1 MRLLKDQDLSNKNVV
16 VRLDL
21 NVPIQDKQ
29 IIDST
34 RIISSVP
41 TIKYLV
47 NKNCKVLLTSHLG
60 RPEEGKFDEDLS
72 MSPVAKK
79 LSEILNHEIDLI
91 DSLDSSDIFNT
102 TQIQLLENLRF
113 LIGEK
118 DNNEKLGNQLAN
130 KGDVYIFDAF
140 GTAHRKQAS
149 THSAIQQAK
158 FSCAGL
164 LLEKEINSLNKA
176 LTSIENPFTAV
187 IAGSKI
193 STKLELIAHLNS
205 KADFIIVGG
214 GIANTFMKSQ
224 GFDVGESLVEND
236 MIEIAKELF
245 NSGKIILPNKV
256 IVADSIDSNS
266 STTKNIDSV
275 SGSDKI
281 FDINLTSNMSEILK
295 NSKTILWN
303 GPIGVFEKEPFQKGT
318 HQLAKTIAGSK
329 AFSLAGGG
337 ETIAAI
343 NKFINKDEVSY
354 CSTGGGAFLEFM
366 EGKIL
371 PSIKALNAKNTEE

>member
-1 MRLLKDQDLSNKNVV
+1 MRLLKDQNLSNKNVV

-34 RIISSVP
+34 RIISSLP

-47 NKNCKVLLTSHLG
+47 NKNCNVLLTSHLG
-60 RPEEGKFDEDLS
+60 RPEEGKFDQNFS
-72 MSPVAKK
+72 MSLVAEK

-118 DNNEKLGNQLAN
+118 DNNEELGNQLAN
-130 KGDVYIFDAF
+130 RGDVYIFDAF

-149 THSAIQQAK
+149 TYSAIQQAK

-214 GIANTFMKSQ
+214 GIANTFLKSQ
-224 GFDVGESLVEND
+224 GFNVGESLVEND

-245 NSGKIILPNKV
+245 SSRKIILPNKV

-266 STTKNIDSV
+266 STIKNIDSV
-275 SGSDKI
+275 SGTEKI
-281 FDINLTSNMSEILK
+281 FDINLTRNMSEILK

-318 HQLAKTIAGSK
+318 DQLAKTIAVSE

-354 CSTGGGAFLEFM
+354 CSTGGGAFLEYM
-366 EGKIL
+366 EGKLL
-371 PSIKALNAKNTEE
+371 PSIEALGG

>member
-60 RPEEGKFDEDLS
+60 RPEEGKFDQDFS

-205 KADFIIVGG
+205 KADFIVVGG

-318 HQLAKTIAGSK
+318 HQLAKTIAGSE

-354 CSTGGGAFLEFM
+354 CSTGGGAFLEYM
-366 EGKIL
+366 EGKLL
-371 PSIKALNAKNTEE
+371 PSIEALGG

>member
-60 RPEEGKFDEDLS
+60 RPEEGKFDQDFS

-149 THSAIQQAK
+149 TYSAIQQAK
-158 FSCAGL
+158 LSCAGL

-205 KADFIIVGG
+205 KADFIVVGG
-214 GIANTFMKSQ
+214 GIANTFLKSQ

-303 GPIGVFEKEPFQKGT
+303 GPIGVFEKKPFQKGT
-318 HQLAKTIAGSK
+318 HQLAKTIAGSD
-329 AFSLAGGG
+329 AFSVAGGG

-354 CSTGGGAFLEFM
+354 CSTGGGAFLEYM
-366 EGKIL
+366 EGKLL
-371 PSIKALNAKNTEE
+371 PSIEALGG

>member
-47 NKNCKVLLTSHLG
+47 DKNCKVLLTSHLG
-60 RPEEGKFDEDLS
+60 RPEEGKFDQGFS

-158 FSCAGL
+158 ISCAGL

-205 KADFIIVGG
+205 KADFIVVGG
-214 GIANTFMKSQ
+214 GIANTFLKSQ

-318 HQLAKTIAGSK
+318 HQLAKTIAGSE

-354 CSTGGGAFLEFM
+354 CSTGGGAFLEYM
-366 EGKIL
+366 EGKLL
-371 PSIKALNAKNTEE
+371 PSIEALGG

>member
-29 IIDST
+29 ILDST
-34 RIISSVP
+34 RILSSVP

-47 NKNCKVLLTSHLG
+47 DKNCKVLLTSHLG
-60 RPEEGKFDEDLS
+60 RPEEGKFDQDFS

-164 LLEKEINSLNKA
+164 LIEKEINSLNKA

-214 GIANTFMKSQ
+214 GIANTFLKSQ

-318 HQLAKTIAGSK
+318 HQLAKTIAGSE

-354 CSTGGGAFLEFM
+354 CSTGGGAFLEYM
-366 EGKIL
+366 EGKLL
-371 PSIKALNAKNTEE
+371 PSIEALGG

>member
-47 NKNCKVLLTSHLG
+47 DKNCKVLLTSHLG
-60 RPEEGKFDEDLS
+60 RPEEGKFDHDFS

-205 KADFIIVGG
+205 KADFIVVGG
-214 GIANTFMKSQ
+214 GIANTFLKSQ

-318 HQLAKTIAGSK
+318 HQLAKTIAGSD

-354 CSTGGGAFLEFM
+354 CSTGGGAFLEYM
-366 EGKIL
+366 EGKLL
-371 PSIKALNAKNTEE
+371 PSIEALGG

>member
-34 RIISSVP
+34 RILSSVP

-47 NKNCKVLLTSHLG
+47 DKNCKVLLTSHLG
-60 RPEEGKFDEDLS
+60 RPEEGKFDQDFS

-79 LSEILNHEIDLI
+79 LSEILNREIDLI

-118 DNNEKLGNQLAN
+118 DNNEKLGNKLAN

-158 FSCAGL
+158 ISCAGL

-205 KADFIIVGG
+205 IADFIIVGG
-214 GIANTFMKSQ
+214 GIANTFLKSQ

-275 SGSDKI
+275 IGLDKI

-295 NSKTILWN
+295 KSKTILWN
-303 GPIGVFEKEPFQKGT
+303 GPIGVFEKELFQKGT
-318 HQLAKTIAGSK
+318 HQLAKTIAGSE

-354 CSTGGGAFLEFM
+354 CSTGGGAFLEYM
-366 EGKIL
+366 EGKLL
-371 PSIKALNAKNTEE
+371 PSIEALGG

>member
-60 RPEEGKFDEDLS
+60 RPEEGKFDQDFS
-72 MSPVAKK
+72 MSPVAEK

-149 THSAIQQAK
+149 TYSAIQQAK

-205 KADFIIVGG
+205 KADFIVVGG
-214 GIANTFMKSQ
+214 GIANTFLKSQ
-224 GFDVGESLVEND
+224 GFNVGESLVEND
-236 MIEIAKELF
+236 MIETAKELF

-303 GPIGVFEKEPFQKGT
+303 GPIGVFEKESFQKGT
-318 HQLAKTIAGSK
+318 HQLAKTIAGSE

-354 CSTGGGAFLEFM
+354 CSTGGGAFLEYM
-366 EGKIL
+366 EGKLL
-371 PSIKALNAKNTEE
+371 PSIEALGG

>member
-60 RPEEGKFDEDLS
+60 RPEEGKFDQDFS

-214 GIANTFMKSQ
+214 GIANTFLKSQ

-281 FDINLTSNMSEILK
+281 FDINLTSNMLEILK

-318 HQLAKTIAGSK
+318 HQLAKTIAGSE

-354 CSTGGGAFLEFM
+354 CSTGGGAFLEYM
-366 EGKIL
+366 EGKLL
-371 PSIKALNAKNTEE
+371 PSIEALGG

>member
-29 IIDST
+29 IIDLT

-60 RPEEGKFDEDLS
+60 RPEEGKFDQDFS

-113 LIGEK
+113 LKGER

-214 GIANTFMKSQ
+214 GIANTFLKSQ

-318 HQLAKTIAGSK
+318 HQLAKTIAGSE

-354 CSTGGGAFLEFM
+354 CSTGGGAFLEYM
-366 EGKIL
+366 EGKLL
-371 PSIKALNAKNTEE
+371 PSIEALGG

>member
-34 RIISSVP
+34 RIISSAP
-41 TIKYLV
+41 TIKYLID
-47 NKNCKVLLTSHLG
+47 KNCKVLLTSHLG
-60 RPEEGKFDEDLS
+60 RPEEGKFDQDFS

-176 LTSIENPFTAV
+176 LISIKNPFTAV

-214 GIANTFMKSQ
+214 GIANTFLKSQ
-224 GFDVGESLVEND
+224 GFNVGESLVEND

-245 NSGKIILPNKV
+245 NSGKIILPDKV

-318 HQLAKTIAGSK
+318 YQLAKTIAGSE

-354 CSTGGGAFLEFM
+354 CSTGGGAFLEYM
-366 EGKIL
+366 EGKLL
-371 PSIKALNAKNTEE
+371 PSIEALGG

>member
-60 RPEEGKFDEDLS
+60 RPEEGKFDQDFS

-158 FSCAGL
+158 LSCAGL

-205 KADFIIVGG
+205 KADFIVVGG
-214 GIANTFMKSQ
+214 GIANTFLKSQ

-281 FDINLTSNMSEILK
+281 FDINLTSNMSEILM

-318 HQLAKTIAGSK
+318 HQLAKTIAGSE

-354 CSTGGGAFLEFM
+354 CSTGGGAFLEYM
-366 EGKIL
+366 EGKLL
-371 PSIKALNAKNTEE
+371 PSIEALGG

>member
-47 NKNCKVLLTSHLG
+47 DKNCKVLLTSHLG
-60 RPEEGKFDEDLS
+60 RPEEGKFDQDFS

-158 FSCAGL
+158 LSCAGL

-176 LTSIENPFTAV
+176 LTFIENPFTAV

-205 KADFIIVGG
+205 KADFIVVGG
-214 GIANTFMKSQ
+214 GIANTFLKSQ

-275 SGSDKI
+275 SASDKI

-318 HQLAKTIAGSK
+318 HQLAKTIAGSE

-354 CSTGGGAFLEFM
+354 CSTGGGAFLEYM
-366 EGKIL
+366 EGKLL
-371 PSIKALNAKNTEE
+371 PSIEALGG

>member
-1 MRLLKDQDLSNKNVV
+1 MRLLKDLDLSNKNVV
-16 VRLDL
+16 LRLDL
-21 NVPIQDKQ
+21 NVPIQDKRVL
-29 IIDST
+29 DST
-34 RIISSVP
+34 RITSSVP
-41 TIKYLV
+41 TIKYLLD
-47 NKNCKVLLTSHLG
+47 KNCKVLLTSHLG
-60 RPEEGKFDEDLS
+60 RPEEGAFDINFS
-72 MSPVAKK
+72 MRPVADK

-91 DSLDSSDIFNT
+91 NSLASSDIFNT

-113 LIGEK
+113 LVGEK
-118 DNNEKLGNQLAN
+118 DNNEELGYQLAN
-130 KGDVYIFDAF
+130 KGDIYIFDAF

-149 THSAIQQAK
+149 TYSAIQQAK

-214 GIANTFMKSQ
+214 GIANTFLKSQ
-224 GFDVGESLVEND
+224 GFNVGESLVEND

-266 STTKNIDSV
+266 STIKNIDSV

-318 HQLAKTIAGSK
+318 HQLAKTIAESE

-354 CSTGGGAFLEFM
+354 CSTGGGAFLEYM
-366 EGKIL
+366 EGKLL
-371 PSIKALNAKNTEE
+371 PSIEALGG

>member
-47 NKNCKVLLTSHLG
+47 DKNCKVLLTSHLG
-60 RPEEGKFDEDLS
+60 RPEEGKFDHDFS

-193 STKLELIAHLNS
+193 STKLELIANLNS
-205 KADFIIVGG
+205 KADFIVVGG
-214 GIANTFMKSQ
+214 GIANTFLKSQ

-318 HQLAKTIAGSK
+318 HQLAKTIAGSE

-354 CSTGGGAFLEFM
+354 CSTGGGAFLEYM
-366 EGKIL
+366 EGKLL
-371 PSIKALNAKNTEE
+371 PSIEALGG

>member
-1 MRLLKDQDLSNKNVV
+1 MRLLKDRDLSNKNVV

-47 NKNCKVLLTSHLG
+47 DKNCKVLLTSHLG
-60 RPEEGKFDEDLS
+60 RPEEGKFDQDFS

-79 LSEILNHEIDLI
+79 LSEILNHEIHLI
-91 DSLDSSDIFNT
+91 DSPDSSDIFNT

-205 KADFIIVGG
+205 KADFIVVGG
-214 GIANTFMKSQ
+214 GIANTFLKSQ

-318 HQLAKTIAGSK
+318 HQLAKTIAGSE

-354 CSTGGGAFLEFM
+354 CSTGGGAFLEYM
-366 EGKIL
+366 EGKLL
-371 PSIKALNAKNTEE
+371 PSIEALGG

>member
-47 NKNCKVLLTSHLG
+47 DKNCKVLLTSHLG
-60 RPEEGKFDEDLS
+60 RPEEGKFDQDFS

-158 FSCAGL
+158 LSCAGL

-205 KADFIIVGG
+205 KADFIVVGG
-214 GIANTFMKSQ
+214 GIANTFLKSQ

-318 HQLAKTIAGSK
+318 HQLAKTIAGSE

-354 CSTGGGAFLEFM
+354 CSTGGGAFLEYM
-366 EGKIL
+366 EGKLL
-371 PSIKALNAKNTEE
+371 PSIEALGG

>member
-47 NKNCKVLLTSHLG
+47 DKNCKVLLTSHLG
-60 RPEEGKFDEDLS
+60 RPEEGKFDQDFS
-72 MSPVAKK
+72 MSPVAEK

-176 LTSIENPFTAV
+176 LTFIENPFTAV

-205 KADFIIVGG
+205 KADFIVVGG
-214 GIANTFMKSQ
+214 GIANTFLKSQ

-318 HQLAKTIAGSK
+318 HQLAKTIAGSE

-354 CSTGGGAFLEFM
+354 CSTGGGAFLEYM
-366 EGKIL
+366 EGKLL
-371 PSIKALNAKNTEE
+371 PSIEALGG

>member
-47 NKNCKVLLTSHLG
+47 DKNCKVLLTSHLG
-60 RPEEGKFDEDLS
+60 RPEEGKFDQEFS
-72 MSPVAKK
+72 MSPVAEK

-205 KADFIIVGG
+205 KADFIVVGG
-214 GIANTFMKSQ
+214 GIANTFLKSQ

-318 HQLAKTIAGSK
+318 HQLAKTIAGSE

-354 CSTGGGAFLEFM
+354 CSTGGGAFLEYM
-366 EGKIL
+366 EGKLL
-371 PSIKALNAKNTEE
+371 PSIEALGG

>member
-158 FSCAGL
+158 LSCAGL

-205 KADFIIVGG
+205 KADFIVVGG
-214 GIANTFMKSQ
+214 GIANTFLKSQ

-256 IVADSIDSNS
+256 IVADSINSNS
-266 STTKNIDSV
+266 TTTKNIDSV

-318 HQLAKTIAGSK
+318 HQLAKTIAGSE

-354 CSTGGGAFLEFM
+354 CSTGGGAFLEYM
-366 EGKIL
+366 EGKLL
-371 PSIKALNAKNTEE
+371 PSIEALGG

>member
-34 RIISSVP
+34 RIISSAP

-60 RPEEGKFDEDLS
+60 RPEEGKFDQDLS
-72 MSPVAKK
+72 MSPVAEK

-158 FSCAGL
+158 LSCAGL

-205 KADFIIVGG
+205 KADFIVVGG
-214 GIANTFMKSQ
+214 GIANTFLKSQ

-236 MIEIAKELF
+236 MIEIARELL

-266 STTKNIDSV
+266 STIKNIDSV

-318 HQLAKTIAGSK
+318 HQLAKTIAGSE

-354 CSTGGGAFLEFM
+354 CSTGGGAFLEYM
-366 EGKIL
+366 EGKLL
-371 PSIKALNAKNTEE
+371 PSIEALGG

>member
-60 RPEEGKFDEDLS
+60 RPEEGKFDQDFS
-72 MSPVAKK
+72 MSPVAEK

-176 LTSIENPFTAV
+176 LTYIENPFTAV
-187 IAGSKI
+187 IGGSKI

-214 GIANTFMKSQ
+214 GIANTFLKSQ
-224 GFDVGESLVEND
+224 GFNVGESLVEND

-318 HQLAKTIAGSK
+318 HQLAKTIAGSE

-354 CSTGGGAFLEFM
+354 CSTGGGAFLEYM
-366 EGKIL
+366 EGKLL
-371 PSIKALNAKNTEE
+371 PSIEALGG

>member
-21 NVPIQDKQ
+21 NVPIQEKQ

-34 RIISSVP
+34 RIISSIP

-47 NKNCKVLLTSHLG
+47 DKNCKVLLTSHLG
-60 RPEEGKFDEDLS
+60 RPEEGKFDQDFS

-205 KADFIIVGG
+205 KADFIVVGG
-214 GIANTFMKSQ
+214 GIANTFLKSQ

-266 STTKNIDSV
+266 SNTKNIDSV

-318 HQLAKTIAGSK
+318 HQLAKTIAGSE

-354 CSTGGGAFLEFM
+354 CSTGGGAFLEYM
-366 EGKIL
+366 EGKLL
-371 PSIKALNAKNTEE
+371 PSIEALGG

>member
-47 NKNCKVLLTSHLG
+47 NKNCRVLLTSHLG
-60 RPEEGKFDEDLS
+60 RPEEGKFDQDFS

-205 KADFIIVGG
+205 KADFIITGG
-214 GIANTFMKSQ
+214 GIANTFLKSQ
-224 GFDVGESLVEND
+224 GFNVGESLVEND

-256 IVADSIDSNS
+256 IVSDSIDSNS

-281 FDINLTSNMSEILK
+281 IDINLTSNMSEILM

-318 HQLAKTIAGSK
+318 HQLAKTIAGSE

-354 CSTGGGAFLEFM
+354 CSTGGGAFLEYM
-366 EGKIL
+366 EGKLL
-371 PSIKALNAKNTEE
+371 PSIEALGG

>member
-29 IIDST
+29 IIDLT

-47 NKNCKVLLTSHLG
+47 DKNCKVLLTSHLG
-60 RPEEGKFDEDLS
+60 RPEEGKFDQDFS

-205 KADFIIVGG
+205 KADFIVVGG
-214 GIANTFMKSQ
+214 GIANTFLKSQ

-318 HQLAKTIAGSK
+318 HQLAKTIAGSE

-354 CSTGGGAFLEFM
+354 CSTGGGAFLEYM
-366 EGKIL
+366 EGKLL
-371 PSIKALNAKNTEE
+371 PSIEALGG

>member
-41 TIKYLV
+41 TIKYLI

-60 RPEEGKFDEDLS
+60 RPEEGKFDQDFS
-72 MSPVAKK
+72 MSLVAKK

-205 KADFIIVGG
+205 KADFIVVGG
-214 GIANTFMKSQ
+214 GIANTFLKSQ

-318 HQLAKTIAGSK
+318 HQLAKTIAGSE

-354 CSTGGGAFLEFM
+354 CSTGGGAFLEYM
-366 EGKIL
+366 EGKLL
-371 PSIKALNAKNTEE
+371 PSIEALGG

>member
-60 RPEEGKFDEDLS
+60 RPEEGKFDQDLS

-205 KADFIIVGG
+205 KADFIVVGG
-214 GIANTFMKSQ
+214 GIANTFLKSQ

-281 FDINLTSNMSEILK
+281 FDINLTSNMSETLK

-303 GPIGVFEKEPFQKGT
+303 GPIGVFEKKPFQKGT
-318 HQLAKTIAGSK
+318 HQLAKTIAGSD
-329 AFSLAGGG
+329 AFSVAGGG

-354 CSTGGGAFLEFM
+354 CSTGGGAFLEYM
-366 EGKIL
+366 EGKLL
-371 PSIKALNAKNTEE
+371 PSIEALGG

>member
-47 NKNCKVLLTSHLG
+47 DNNCKVLLTSHLG
-60 RPEEGKFDEDLS
+60 RPEEGKFDQDFS

-205 KADFIIVGG
+205 KADFIVVGG
-214 GIANTFMKSQ
+214 GIANTFLKSQ

-318 HQLAKTIAGSK
+318 HQLASTIAGSE
-329 AFSLAGGG
+329 AFSIAGGG

-354 CSTGGGAFLEFM
+354 CSTGGGAFLEYM
-366 EGKIL
+366 EGKLL
-371 PSIKALNAKNTEE
+371 PSIEALGG

>member
-60 RPEEGKFDEDLS
+60 RPEEGKFDQDFS
-72 MSPVAKK
+72 MSPVAEK

-149 THSAIQQAK
+149 TYSAIQQAK

-205 KADFIIVGG
+205 KADFIITGG
-214 GIANTFMKSQ
+214 GIANTFLKSQ
-224 GFDVGESLVEND
+224 GFNVGESLVEND

-266 STTKNIDSV
+266 STIKNIDSV

-281 FDINLTSNMSEILK
+281 YDINLRSNMSEILK

-318 HQLAKTIAGSK
+318 YQLAKTIAGSE

-354 CSTGGGAFLEFM
+354 CSTGGGAFLEYM
-366 EGKIL
+366 EGKLL
-371 PSIKALNAKNTEE
+371 PSIEALGG

>member
-149 THSAIQQAK
+149 TYSAIQQAK

-193 STKLELIAHLNS
+193 STKLELIANLNS
-205 KADFIIVGG
+205 KADFIVVGG
-214 GIANTFMKSQ
+214 GIANTFLKSQ

-236 MIEIAKELF
+236 MIETAKELF

-256 IVADSIDSNS
+256 IVADSIHSNS
-266 STTKNIDSV
+266 STAKNIDSV

-318 HQLAKTIAGSK
+318 HQLAKTIAGSE

-354 CSTGGGAFLEFM
+354 CSTGGGAFLEYM
-366 EGKIL
+366 EGKLL
-371 PSIKALNAKNTEE
+371 PSIEALGG

>member
-60 RPEEGKFDEDLS
+60 RPEEGKFDQDFS

-91 DSLDSSDIFNT
+91 DSLDNSDIFNT

-158 FSCAGL
+158 LSCAGL

-205 KADFIIVGG
+205 KADFIVVGG
-214 GIANTFMKSQ
+214 GIANTFLKSQ

-318 HQLAKTIAGSK
+318 HQLAKTIAGSE

-354 CSTGGGAFLEFM
+354 CSTGGGAFLEYM
-366 EGKIL
+366 EGKLL
-371 PSIKALNAKNTEE
+371 PSIEALGG

>member
-60 RPEEGKFDEDLS
+60 RPEEGKFDQEFS
-72 MSPVAKK
+72 MSPVAEK

-91 DSLDSSDIFNT
+91 DSLESSDIFNT

-113 LIGEK
+113 LIGER

-205 KADFIIVGG
+205 KADFIVVGG
-214 GIANTFMKSQ
+214 GIANTFLKSQ

-318 HQLAKTIAGSK
+318 HQLAKTIAGSE

-354 CSTGGGAFLEFM
+354 CSTGGGAFLEYM
-366 EGKIL
+366 EGKLL
-371 PSIKALNAKNTEE
+371 PSIEALGG

>member
-47 NKNCKVLLTSHLG
+47 DKNCKVLLTSHLG
-60 RPEEGKFDEDLS
+60 RPEEGKFDQDFS

-158 FSCAGL
+158 LSCAGL

-205 KADFIIVGG
+205 KADFIVVGG
-214 GIANTFMKSQ
+214 GIANTFLKSQ

-236 MIEIAKELF
+236 MIEVAKELF

-318 HQLAKTIAGSK
+318 HQLAKTIAGSE

-354 CSTGGGAFLEFM
+354 CSTGGGAFLEYM
-366 EGKIL
+366 EGKLL
-371 PSIKALNAKNTEE
+371 PSIEALGG

>member
-1 MRLLKDQDLSNKNVV
+1 MRLLKDRDLSNKNVV

-60 RPEEGKFDEDLS
+60 RPEEGKFDQDFS

-214 GIANTFMKSQ
+214 GIANTFLKSQ

-295 NSKTILWN
+295 KSKTILWN

-318 HQLAKTIAGSK
+318 HQLAKTIAGSE

-354 CSTGGGAFLEFM
+354 CSTGGGAFLEYM
-366 EGKIL
+366 EGKLL
-371 PSIKALNAKNTEE
+371 PSIEALGG

>member
-34 RIISSVP
+34 RIISSIP

-47 NKNCKVLLTSHLG
+47 DKNCKVLLTSHLG
-60 RPEEGKFDEDLS
+60 RPEEGKFDQDFS
-72 MSPVAKK
+72 MSPVAEK

-113 LIGEK
+113 LTGER

-205 KADFIIVGG
+205 KADFIVVGG
-214 GIANTFMKSQ
+214 GIANTFLKSQ
-224 GFDVGESLVEND
+224 GFNVGESLVEND
-236 MIEIAKELF
+236 MLETAKELF

-256 IVADSIDSNS
+256 IVADSIDSKS

-303 GPIGVFEKEPFQKGT
+303 GPIGVFEKKPFQKGT
-318 HQLAKTIAGSK
+318 HQLAKTIAGSE

-354 CSTGGGAFLEFM
+354 CSTGGGAFLEYM
-366 EGKIL
+366 EGKLL
-371 PSIKALNAKNTEE
+371 PSIEALGG

>member
-60 RPEEGKFDEDLS
+60 RPEEGKFDQDLS
-72 MSPVAKK
+72 MSPVAEK

-214 GIANTFMKSQ
+214 GIANTFLKSQ
-224 GFDVGESLVEND
+224 GFNVGESLVEND

-318 HQLAKTIAGSK
+318 HQLAKTIAGSE

-354 CSTGGGAFLEFM
+354 CSTGGGAFLEYM
-366 EGKIL
+366 EGKLL
-371 PSIKALNAKNTEE
+371 PSIEALGG

>member
-60 RPEEGKFDEDLS
+60 RPEEGKFDQEFS
-72 MSPVAKK
+72 MSPVAEK

-91 DSLDSSDIFNT
+91 DSLESSDIFNT

-113 LIGEK
+113 LTGEK

-205 KADFIIVGG
+205 KADFIVVGG
-214 GIANTFMKSQ
+214 GIANTFLKSQ

-245 NSGKIILPNKV
+245 NSSKIMLPNKV

-318 HQLAKTIAGSK
+318 HQLAKTIAGSE

-354 CSTGGGAFLEFM
+354 CSTGGGAFLEYM
-366 EGKIL
+366 EGKLL
-371 PSIKALNAKNTEE
+371 PSIEALGG

>member
-21 NVPIQDKQ
+21 NVPIQGKQ

-60 RPEEGKFDEDLS
+60 RPEEGKFDQDFS

-205 KADFIIVGG
+205 KADFIVVGG
-214 GIANTFMKSQ
+214 GIANTFLKSQ

-295 NSKTILWN
+295 KSKTILWN
-303 GPIGVFEKEPFQKGT
+303 GPIGVFEKKPFQKGT
-318 HQLAKTIAGSK
+318 HQLAKTIAGSE

-354 CSTGGGAFLEFM
+354 CSTGGGAFLEYM
-366 EGKIL
+366 EGKLL
-371 PSIKALNAKNTEE
+371 PSIEALGG

>member
-60 RPEEGKFDEDLS
+60 RPEEGKFDQDLS

-91 DSLDSSDIFNT
+91 DSLDSGDIFNT

-205 KADFIIVGG
+205 KADFIVVGG
-214 GIANTFMKSQ
+214 GIANTFLKSQ

-318 HQLAKTIAGSK
+318 HQLAKTIAGSE

-354 CSTGGGAFLEFM
+354 CSTGGGAFLEYM
-366 EGKIL
+366 EGKLL
-371 PSIKALNAKNTEE
+371 PSIEALGG